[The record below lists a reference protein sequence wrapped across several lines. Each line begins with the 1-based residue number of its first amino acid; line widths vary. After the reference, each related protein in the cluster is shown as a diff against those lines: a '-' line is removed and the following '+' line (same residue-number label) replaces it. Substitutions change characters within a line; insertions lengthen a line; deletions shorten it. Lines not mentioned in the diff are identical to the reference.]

1 MSHNQAMEQQTV
13 TTDILTEVKEE
24 NLTLTKKEADEFFAY
39 KRKLKQNE
47 ITTAF
52 TLSGGMVLTEKDIH
66 RVCERAIRLN
76 QSVVKVRP
84 LQLKKTIT
92 CLKGSKVKTDCMVGG
107 NGETL
112 FCVKAF
118 ELKQALKFSPKAIT
132 YTLSIDPIEH
142 CNYVEIRREIKK
154 VRKLTKNVIL
164 KIRVDKPLSPNLL
177 GRVARICAQ
186 LGVNY
191 FSVPYYVG
199 CQRLKLD
206 LMLGCKLEVTDVKQ
220 LNDFKELYVA
230 GVNRIITDAGWELY
244 SKWQK
249 ELEDELSQCQKA
261 EKPSPLRS
269 SDLKFM

>member
-1 MSHNQAMEQQTV
+1 
-13 TTDILTEVKEE
+13 
-24 NLTLTKKEADEFFAY
+24 
-39 KRKLKQNE
+39 
-47 ITTAF
+47 
-52 TLSGGMVLTEKDIH
+52 
-66 RVCERAIRLN
+66 
-76 QSVVKVRP
+76 
-84 LQLKKTIT
+84 
-92 CLKGSKVKTDCMVGG
+92 MVGG

-261 EKPSPLRS
+261 EKPSPLKS